1 MVMARVTIHYVPKEH
16 VLRIWPIL
24 YEGVSTYI
32 QKTPHLV
39 GDPNEILANLVS
51 PGGDE
56 LLVIMLREDD
66 GTDGRYAGFGTF
78 KILHI
83 EGEVWGTFAMIYAD
97 AGPASE
103 AAVLPEA
110 MVLAR
115 EYFRGRGCTHM
126 NYFTARKGFQRLAP
140 RLGFRSRIIEWVTE
154 VN

>member
-1 MVMARVTIHYVPKEH
+1 MARVTIHHVPKEH

-56 LLVIMLREDD
+56 LLAIMLREDD
-66 GTDGRYAGFGTF
+66 GSNGEYAGFGTF
-78 KILHI
+78 KILQI
-83 EGEVWGTFAMIYAD
+83 EGEVWGTFAMIYARPSYD
-97 AGPASE
+97 
-103 AAVLPEA
+103 VLPDA
-110 MVLAR
+110 MALAR

-140 RLGFRSRIIEWVTE
+140 RLGFKSRIIEWVTE